1 MSIIFK
7 SITTSINNIKDRREF
22 ITSKEKLVINKK
34 DFIISKREYIIVYKD

>member
-7 SITTSINNIKDRREF
+7 SITTSISGIKDRREF
-22 ITSKEKLVINKK
+22 VTSKERLIINKK